1 MQLYPAVA
9 IDGPAASGKSTV
21 ARLVAAELG
30 YTFVNSGA
38 MYRAFTWYA
47 LQKHLDLADAAALVK
62 AIGDFKL
69 ECRIEDARCELYL
82 DGVHLD
88 EQLSSTE
95 VNSNVSRVA
104 AVAELRSHLVQMQRD
119 LRKLGAVVMEGRDI
133 GSVVFTDT
141 PLKFYIDASPEVR
154 AQRRAAQGIIDSISE
169 RDRQDS
175 SRATAP
181 LTIAEGAIVIDSSHM
196 NQQQVADAVVAHIKN
211 ILSAC

>member
-47 LQKHLDLADAAALVK
+47 LQKHLDLDDAAALI
-62 AIGDFKL
+62 AALPDFRL

-82 DGVHLD
+82 QGEHLD
-88 EQLSSTE
+88 EQLSATE
-95 VNSNVSRVA
+95 VNANVSRVA
-104 AVAELRSHLVQMQRD
+104 AVAGLRSHLVQMQRD

-133 GSVVFTDT
+133 GSVVFSDT

-181 LTIAEGAIVIDSSHM
+181 LTIAEGAIVIDSSHLD
-196 NQQQVADAVVAHIKN
+196 QQQVAALVVEHIKR
-211 ILSAC
+211 ILSPC